1 MTDADEQSRLNLR
14 LLQDGYFFD
23 RETWVDGMA
32 KYFVILTN
40 LTAKNAHIVTNEM
53 VAPSGAD
60 ALAQRSRSIGF
71 FRLTYGE
78 HYSEHCPGD
87 AVGSTRGRRRSA
99 IVIGILL
106 KRVTTMDLGLKEKVV
121 LVTGGSKGIGFACA
135 RAFALEGAK
144 VAIVSRDPANLAR
157 AYEQLKAE
165 GLHVHRTRADLHEP
179 HSAADIVEEVSTALG
194 PIDVL
199 VNSAGAARRY
209 DPEALDADAFR
220 ATMEAKYFPYI
231 YPQQEVL
238 RRMAERAKAGDG
250 GDPGTVVN
258 IIGMGGKVASD
269 IHIAGGAAN
278 AALMLATVGL
288 AHYYARFGIRINAIN
303 PGATLTER
311 VEEAAKLEAAQQG
324 VETAEALARSEAKV
338 PLGRYAKPEEI
349 ADVALFLASRRAS
362 YVTGAIV
369 PMDGGS
375 TPLI

>member
-1 MTDADEQSRLNLR
+1 MDL
-14 LLQDGYFFD
+14 
-23 RETWVDGMA
+23 
-32 KYFVILTN
+32 
-40 LTAKNAHIVTNEM
+40 
-53 VAPSGAD
+53 
-60 ALAQRSRSIGF
+60 ALAN
-71 FRLTYGE
+71 
-78 HYSEHCPGD
+78 
-87 AVGSTRGRRRSA
+87 
-99 IVIGILL
+99 
-106 KRVTTMDLGLKEKVV
+106 KVV
-121 LVTGGSKGIGFACA
+121 LITGGSKGIGLACA

-157 AYEQLKAE
+157 AREQLASE
-165 GLHVHRTRADLHEP
+165 GLHVHLTRADLHDP
-179 HSAADIVEEVSTALG
+179 HSAADVVEDATTAVG
-194 PIDVL
+194 PIDIL
-199 VNSAGAARRY
+199 INSAGAARRY
-209 DPEALDADAFR
+209 DPELLDADAFR

-238 RRMAERAKAGDG
+238 RRMAERVKGGHAKE
-250 GDPGTVVN
+250 PGTIVN

-288 AHYYARFGIRINAIN
+288 AHYYARYGIRINAIN

-311 VEEAAKLEAAQQG
+311 VEEVLKMDADKQCIE
-324 VETAEALARSEAKV
+324 VAEAQARSEARV

>member
-1 MTDADEQSRLNLR
+1 
-14 LLQDGYFFD
+14 
-23 RETWVDGMA
+23 
-32 KYFVILTN
+32 
-40 LTAKNAHIVTNEM
+40 
-53 VAPSGAD
+53 
-60 ALAQRSRSIGF
+60 
-71 FRLTYGE
+71 
-78 HYSEHCPGD
+78 
-87 AVGSTRGRRRSA
+87 
-99 IVIGILL
+99 
-106 KRVTTMDLGLKEKVV
+106 MDLGLKDKVV
-121 LVTGGSKGIGFACA
+121 LVTGGSKGIGLACA
-135 RAFALEGAK
+135 RAFAAEGAK

-157 AYEQLKAE
+157 AREQLASE
-165 GLHVHRTRADLHEP
+165 GLHVHLTRADLHEP
-179 HSAADIVEEVSTALG
+179 HGAADIVEEVTSAVG

-199 VNSAGAARRY
+199 INSAGDARRY
-209 DPEALDADAFR
+209 DPETLDAAAFR

-238 RRMAERAKAGDG
+238 RRMAERVKSGETAE
-250 GDPGTVVN
+250 PGTIVN
-258 IIGMGGKVASD
+258 IIGMGGKMASD

-288 AHYYARFGIRINAIN
+288 AHYYARYGIRINAIN

-311 VEEAAKLEAAQQG
+311 VEEALRLEAGQQG
-324 VETAEALARSEAKV
+324 VDTAEALARGQAKV

>member
-1 MTDADEQSRLNLR
+1 
-14 LLQDGYFFD
+14 
-23 RETWVDGMA
+23 
-32 KYFVILTN
+32 
-40 LTAKNAHIVTNEM
+40 
-53 VAPSGAD
+53 
-60 ALAQRSRSIGF
+60 
-71 FRLTYGE
+71 
-78 HYSEHCPGD
+78 
-87 AVGSTRGRRRSA
+87 
-99 IVIGILL
+99 
-106 KRVTTMDLGLKEKVV
+106 MDLGLKDRVV
-121 LVTGGSKGIGFACA
+121 LITGGSKGIGFACA

-157 AYEQLKAE
+157 AYEQLKQE

-179 HSAADIVEEVSTALG
+179 HSAADVVEEVSTAVG

-199 VNSAGAARRY
+199 INSAGAARRY
-209 DPEALDADAFR
+209 DPETLDADAFR

-238 RRMAERAKAGDG
+238 RRMAERAKAGHGAGQG
-250 GDPGTVVN
+250 GEPGTIVN
-258 IIGMGGKVASD
+258 IIGMGGKLASD

-288 AHYYARFGIRINAIN
+288 AHYYARYGIRINAIN

-311 VEEAAKLEAAQQG
+311 VEEQVKMEATQQG
-324 VETAEALARSEAKV
+324 IGSADALARGQAKV
-338 PLGRYAKPEEI
+338 PLGRYANPEEI

-375 TPLI
+375 APLI